1 MKLNIKQTILVG
13 FAYLAINAFWQMH
26 GNLIPKILTE
36 TFHIGESIS
45 GVLMAVCA
53 ILYFLESKKEKASKA
68 GSVMYYAA
76 AVLGLVGVGATVWC
90 SNISADNALMSLT
103 MCIAVGVI
111 GAVLS
116 VGAAILAP
124 KNDLLRTVAGVASI
138 ASFMVVVSNLISE
151 RVMLVAGLFSFNAGN
166 EIGWQVFY
174 ATIVAA
180 VALLLACVAVIVGN
194 FAKGKAAE
202 EQAA

>member
-1 MKLNIKQTILVG
+1 M
-13 FAYLAINAFWQMH
+13 
-26 GNLIPKILTE
+26 
-36 TFHIGESIS
+36 
-45 GVLMAVCA
+45 
-53 ILYFLESKKEKASKA
+53 
-68 GSVMYYAA
+68 
-76 AVLGLVGVGATVWC
+76 
-90 SNISADNALMSLT
+90 
-103 MCIAVGVI
+103 
-111 GAVLS
+111 
-116 VGAAILAP
+116 
-124 KNDLLRTVAGVASI
+124 ASI